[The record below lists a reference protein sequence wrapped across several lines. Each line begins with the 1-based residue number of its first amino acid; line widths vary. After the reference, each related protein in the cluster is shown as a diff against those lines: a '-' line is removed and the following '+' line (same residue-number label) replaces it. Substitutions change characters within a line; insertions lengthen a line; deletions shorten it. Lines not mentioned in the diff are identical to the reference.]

1 MRQLSGELLL
11 TALDLGAQD
20 TYLGRILTMLAL
32 VHPEISRE
40 QIAAWSLQDIIIEL
54 LTLRAISFGPELA
67 GYLACP
73 ACGAR
78 LEFTLPIPPV
88 VESLQ
93 ESKSIIQQRC
103 AIGETNF
110 TMRPVT
116 AADLFSVT
124 PITDLP
130 SARKRLLASCI
141 RETNDEG
148 TDKEIY
154 AELERPDFMRLAIRA
169 FEQLQS
175 SSEISID
182 LQCAECSRAHAIDLD
197 LGRFVWTE
205 VRHAAS
211 RLMREVHELASAYGW
226 QEASI
231 LAMSSNRR
239 NAYLEMAR

>member
-32 VHPEISRE
+32 AHPETSRE

-67 GYLACP
+67 GYVACP

-88 VESLQ
+88 VESLHK
-93 ESKSIIQQRC
+93 SKSTIQRC

-110 TMRPVT
+110 TMRAVT
-116 AADLFSVT
+116 AADLFSVNT
-124 PITDLP
+124 IPDLP

-154 AELERPDFMRLAIRA
+154 AELERPDFMRLALRT